1 MPKKAPRPEAGN
13 AIEGY
18 LAPPEPEVVDTP
30 PPIDLAAIPEAT
42 P

>member
-1 MPKKAPRPEAGN
+1 MPKKAPHPEAGN

-18 LAPPEPEVVDTP
+18 LAPPEPVVVDALV
-30 PPIDLAAIPEAT
+30 PINLEPAPEAT